1 MVGVEISPWWR
12 KNFTMVAS
20 PLHHGEI
27 FTAPTGVFTAPWWSF
42 YSTMVE
48 FLTEPWCN
56 FYSTMVEFLTEP
68 WWSFTELLALT
79 KNQPPEPPKANG
91 GEKAT

>member
-1 MVGVEISPWWR
+1 
-12 KNFTMVAS
+12 
-20 PLHHGEI
+20 
-27 FTAPTGVFTAPWWSF
+27 
-42 YSTMVE
+42 MVE
-48 FLTEPWCN
+48 FLQHHGGV
-56 FYSTMVEFLTEP
+56 SHGTMVKFLQHHGGIFTTP